1 MKPKILIL
9 DDDVDMLEMFESIF
23 ANEDMELLLET
34 DGDSALRRIRTEH
47 PKVAV
52 IDINLRNNKSGL
64 DVLREAKKHDPR
76 LAIIITTGN
85 SSTQSAIEAMKYG
98 AYDYLTKPFDF
109 NKLKNTIKKVIE
121 CSTLNRKV
129 HYIADPCQLQ
139 ERDSNAD
146 IMIGS
151 SPEMFEIWK
160 MVGKIADSDASVIIQ
175 GESGTGKEL
184 LAKAIF
190 SNSRRINKPFLAV
203 NCAAI
208 PDNLIESELFGHEKG
223 AFTDAHSRKIGKFE
237 HCNGGTMFLDEIG
250 EMSLSS
256 QGKLLRV
263 LEGQNFERVGGNETI
278 KVDVRIIAATNR
290 SLVSAVKEK
299 RFRLDLFYRLKV
311 ISFYLPSLHERQEDI
326 PLLVDLFVRQYS
338 KMHGKTIKG
347 VASESLDLLINHQ
360 WEGNIRE
367 LKNVINTIIIM
378 CKGDIIMTED
388 IEAVIETKKLHKEMA
403 PQELGADIHSVITH
417 FLEPVFDNIC
427 HRYKGA
433 IYDHF
438 TMGMEKALIGM
449 ALLKNDNNKVLTA
462 KLLGISRNTLRDR
475 VERYN
480 LS

>member
-1 MKPKILIL
+1 MRPKILFLDHDADIL
-9 DDDVDMLEMFESIF
+9 ETYGSIF
-23 ANEDMELLLET
+23 ANEDIELLLET
-34 DGDSALRRIRTEH
+34 DGNSALIRIRTEH

-52 IDINLRNNKSGL
+52 IDINLRSTISGL
-64 DVLREAKKHDPR
+64 DVLREAKKRHPK
-76 LAIIITTGN
+76 LAVIITTGN

-98 AYDYLTKPFDF
+98 AYDYLTKPLDF
-109 NKLKNTIKKVIE
+109 HKLKNTIRKALE
-121 CSTLNRKV
+121 YSTYNRKV
-129 HYIADPCQLQ
+129 HYMADPGQLN
-139 ERDSNAD
+139 ENSGDAD

-190 SNSRRINKPFLAV
+190 SNSRRKDKPFLAV

-208 PDNLIESELFGHEKG
+208 PENLIESELFGHEKG
-223 AFTDAHSRKIGKFE
+223 AFTDAHSRRIGKFE
-237 HCNGGTMFLDEIG
+237 HCNGGTIFLDEIG

-278 KVDVRIIAATNR
+278 KVNVRIIAASNR

-311 ISFYLPSLHERQEDI
+311 IAFFLPNLHERQEDI
-326 PLLVDLFVRQYS
+326 PLLVDLFIRQFS

-347 VASESLDLLINHQ
+347 VASESLDLLMSHP

-378 CKGDIIMTED
+378 CKGYIIMPED
-388 IEAVIETKKLHKEMA
+388 IEAVIGTKKSHTEIV
-403 PQELGADIHSVITH
+403 PQELGDDIHSAFTH
-417 FLEPVFDNIC
+417 FLEPVFDKIC
-427 HRYKGA
+427 SRYKGA
-433 IYDHF
+433 IFEQF
-438 TMGMEKALIGM
+438 TMGMEMALIGM
-449 ALLKNDNNKVLTA
+449 ALQRNDNNKVLTA